1 MSTNTATSIALAE
14 KARDL
19 NAAFAGLTAQQ
30 MLSRILHGGVAG
42 RVAVISSFGAESAC
56 LLSLVASKDP
66 STPIVFLDTR
76 KHFAET
82 LTYVD
87 DLMDRLGLTTLVR
100 ARPSPARLEV
110 DDPHGELHAIDADRC
125 CFLRKTLPMIGVLRN
140 YDCVLTGRIRSARL
154 ARAYSVHTVM
164 GTLGWAAAPISM
176 TFLAHLYDWRVA
188 LAIGGAAGL
197 ICAAV
202 VALDKA
208 DLILPH
214 LKKERV
220 KTDGPSSL
228 SLFLSAP
235 ILMALVYFTLLST
248 AFTGVQNYLPTLLP
262 VVQGVSLQFATT
274 VTTFYLTVYAV
285 GSLVGGWLADRAA
298 RHDQIIGFGLIP
310 MMGLVLAIGYLA
322 MPAPLL
328 VLAAMGTG
336 FFGGMTIPSRDMLV
350 RAATPQGSEGR
361 VFGFVYSGLDL
372 GALIAP
378 PVIGYMLDHGAH
390 HAPFIFI
397 AATLFVT
404 LAPAFFVARRHETSC
419 K

>member
-1 MSTNTATSIALAE
+1 MSVVGAAHFTSHFFQLVLPPLFPLMRESLGVTYTELGLLMAVFFAGSGLFQILAGFVVDRVGAHVVLPAGMALLAGSIM
-14 KARDL
+14 L
-19 NAAFAGLTAQQ
+19 MAFAPSLW
-30 MLSRILHGGVAG
+30 MLYVLALLGGIGNSVY
-42 RVAVISSFGAESAC
+42 
-56 LLSLVASKDP
+56 
-66 STPIVFLDTR
+66 
-76 KHFAET
+76 H
-82 LTYVD
+82 
-87 DLMDRLGLTTLVR
+87 
-100 ARPSPARLEV
+100 PA
-110 DDPHGELHAIDADRC
+110 D
-125 CFLRKTLPMIGVLRN
+125 
-140 YDCVLTGRIRSARL
+140 YSVLTGRITPQRM
-154 ARAYSVHTVM
+154 ARAYSVHTVT

-176 TFLAHLYDWRVA
+176 TALAHLYDWRMA

-197 ICAAV
+197 VCAAV

-285 GSLVGGWLADRAA
+285 GSLVGGWLADRVAS
-298 RHDQIIGFGLIP
+298 HDRIIGFGLIP
-310 MMGLVLAIGYLA
+310 MMGLVLAIGYIA

-328 VLAAMGTG
+328 MLAAMGTG

-350 RAATPQGSEGR
+350 RSATPKGSEGR

-378 PVIGYMLDHGAH
+378 PVIGSMLDHGAN
-390 HAPFIFI
+390 HAPFLFI
-397 AATLFVT
+397 AGTLLIT
-404 LAPAFFVARRHETSC
+404 LAPAFFVARRA
-419 K
+419 

>member
-1 MSTNTATSIALAE
+1 MSDFALPQPSKDLRIMSVVGGAHFTSHFFQLVLPPLFPLMRESLGVTYTELGLLMAVF
-14 KARDL
+14 
-19 NAAFAGLTAQQ
+19 FAGSGLFQIGAGFVVDRIGAHVVLPAGMALLAGSI
-30 MLSRILHGGVAG
+30 MLMGFAPELWMLYVLALLGGIGNSVY
-42 RVAVISSFGAESAC
+42 
-56 LLSLVASKDP
+56 
-66 STPIVFLDTR
+66 
-76 KHFAET
+76 H
-82 LTYVD
+82 
-87 DLMDRLGLTTLVR
+87 
-100 ARPSPARLEV
+100 PA
-110 DDPHGELHAIDADRC
+110 D
-125 CFLRKTLPMIGVLRN
+125 
-140 YDCVLTGRIRSARL
+140 YSVLTGRITPQRM
-154 ARAYSVHTVM
+154 ARAYSVHTVT

-176 TFLAHLYDWRVA
+176 TFLAHLYDWRMA
-188 LAIGGAAGL
+188 LAMGGAAGL

-235 ILMALVYFTLLST
+235 ILMALIYFTLLST

-310 MMGLVLAIGYLA
+310 MMGLVVALGYVA

-328 VLAAMGTG
+328 MLAAMGTG

-378 PVIGYMLDHGAH
+378 PVIGFMLDHGAN
-390 HAPFIFI
+390 HAPFLFI
-397 AATLFVT
+397 AGTLLIT
-404 LAPAFFVARRHETSC
+404 LVPAFFVARRA
-419 K
+419 